1 MSKTTRRQYT
11 DGCKKRGGS
20 CCPWFLSMSHS
31 LDLLAGTVL
40 IKQNISP
47 LWRSSNRE
55 ISHMTSEGDERG
67 LVDSAF
73 TKSRSAM
80 TLRVGAP
87 VALYFHRLGNSGG
100 GAERVICALA
110 NALLKRGFA
119 VHLISWDDE
128 NARTFYP
135 LSQGVVWHRLGFSG
149 GIVDKFRR
157 TRSLARLLR
166 DNGIRALI
174 GFVMSNDKTVYTAVK
189 LADVRLVVAERNA
202 PSMYHLRYGKS
213 QRWLTF
219 ALLYLADR
227 ITLQFPEFAEGYP
240 VSLRDRIEV
249 IPNPVPTA
257 SRYARPNEPN
267 PHGRFILL
275 TVSRL
280 DGVQKRL
287 ACLVRAFAQV
297 AAVQPDWD
305 LRIIGDGPE
314 EDALRDLSR
323 ELGIS
328 ERVSLER
335 SLPDIFDAYTQAH
348 LFAIPSLW
356 EGFPNALAEAL
367 GHGLPA
373 VGFHGAAGV
382 VSLIKDGET
391 GWLAKGLDDETALAG
406 VLGQAMANGEERVR
420 RGALAVESM
429 AAYAPEAQFE
439 RWAVLLDS
447 LSAGD
452 TR

>member
-1 MSKTTRRQYT
+1 MTLEG
-11 DGCKKRGGS
+11 DGCG
-20 CCPWFLSMSHS
+20 P
-31 LDLLAGTVL
+31 V
-40 IKQNISP
+40 
-47 LWRSSNRE
+47 
-55 ISHMTSEGDERG
+55 
-67 LVDSAF
+67 VSAF
-73 TKSRSAM
+73 TNSRSGM
-80 TLRVGAP
+80 TRAVCAP

-100 GAERVICALA
+100 GAERVICALS
-110 NALLKRGFA
+110 NALFERGFA
-119 VHLISWDDE
+119 VHLISWDDKK
-128 NARTFYP
+128 AHTFYS
-135 LSQGVVWHRLGFSG
+135 LSQGVVWHRLGFRVG
-149 GIVDKFRR
+149 VLDKLRR
-157 TRSLARLLR
+157 SRALARLLR
-166 DNGIRALI
+166 NNGIRTLV
-174 GFVMSNDKTVYTAVK
+174 GFVMSGDKTVYAAIK
-189 LADVRLVVAERNA
+189 LAGVRLVVAERNA
-202 PSMYHLRYGKS
+202 PSMYHLRYSKS
-213 QRWLTF
+213 QRWLSF
-219 ALLYLADR
+219 ALLHLADR
-227 ITLQFPEFAEGYP
+227 ITLQFPEFTEGYP

-249 IPNPVPTA
+249 IPNPVPLV
-257 SRYARPNEPN
+257 SRYARPNEPDQD
-267 PHGRFILL
+267 GRFTLL
-275 TVSRL
+275 AVSRL

-287 ACLVRAFAQV
+287 DCLLRAFARV
-297 AAVQPDWD
+297 ATVQPIWD

-314 EDALRDLSR
+314 EVALRELAR
-323 ELGIS
+323 EIGIT

-391 GWLAKGLDDETALAG
+391 GWLAKGLDDETTLAG